1 MIVVFD
7 FTITVENVVMAG
19 WFSEGVDLGVA
30 CLKLEGSKGSWKKF
44 PGLSFKLKSPLA
56 TFLLFGSGKFVCT
69 GTKTKTKAE
78 QAITVFLGLL
88 KAKELVSNNC
98 TFECGVKNLVVSINM
113 AGASVSLEQFNSE
126 FDSIYEPEKFP
137 AAVYKMGESKAT
149 FLVFLTGKM
158 ICSGV
163 ADEEDLKKA
172 VKEFYNQLLE
182 RKIIE
187 KTLDT

>member
-1 MIVVFD
+1 VIVVFD
-7 FTITVENVVMAG
+7 FTITVENVVMTG
-19 WFSEGVDLGVA
+19 SFSEGVDLGVA
-30 CLKLEGSKGSWKKF
+30 CLKLAGSKCSWKKF

-56 TFLLFGSGKFVCT
+56 TFLLFGNGKFVCT

-78 QAITVFLGLL
+78 QAITAFLGLL
-88 KAKELVSNNC
+88 KAEGLVSNQC
-98 TFECGVKNLVVSINM
+98 SFECGVKNLVVSINM

-126 FDSIYEPEKFP
+126 FDTIYEPEKFP

-163 ADEEDLKKA
+163 ADEEDLKKV

-182 RKIIE
+182 KKIIE
-187 KTLDT
+187 KTLDI

>member
-1 MIVVFD
+1 MIVLFD
-7 FTITVENVVMAG
+7 FVITVENVVMTG

-30 CLKLEGSKGSWKKF
+30 CLKLVGSKCSWKKF
-44 PGLSFKLKSPLA
+44 PGLSFKLRSPLA
-56 TFLLFGSGKFVCT
+56 TFLLFGNGKFVCT

-78 QAITVFLGLL
+78 QAITAFLGLL
-88 KAKELVSNNC
+88 KAEGLVSSQC
-98 TFECGVKNLVVSINM
+98 SFECGVKNLVVSINM

-126 FDSIYEPEKFP
+126 FDTIYEPEKFP

-163 ADEEDLKKA
+163 ADEEDLKKT
-172 VKEFYNQLLE
+172 VKEFYDQLVE
-182 RKIIE
+182 KNVIAKI
-187 KTLDT
+187 LNR

>member
-1 MIVVFD
+1 VIVVFD

>member
-7 FTITVENVVMAG
+7 FVITVENVVMTG

-30 CLKLEGSKGSWKKF
+30 CLKLVGSKCSWKKF
-44 PGLSFKLKSPLA
+44 PGLSFKLRSPLA
-56 TFLLFGSGKFVCT
+56 TFLLFGNGKFVCT
-69 GTKTKTKAE
+69 GTKTKIKAE
-78 QAITVFLGLL
+78 QAITAFLGLL
-88 KAKELVSNNC
+88 KSEGLVSSQC
-98 TFECGVKNLVVSINM
+98 SFECGVKNLVVSINM

-126 FDSIYEPEKFP
+126 FDTIYEPEKFP

-163 ADEEDLKKA
+163 ADEEELKKT

-182 RKIIE
+182 KKIIE